1 MIARQRRPIPVS
13 VVFARVTE
21 RPWKVAL
28 WRRARPPG
36 ARTFHIAELNAGNL
50 PILSK
55 ELGAPTERP
64 RRLRQTFLVACVW
77 EAGVRE
83 SY

>member
-1 MIARQRRPIPVS
+1 MEGCFVAAGSPSRRPD
-13 VVFARVTE
+13 
-21 RPWKVAL
+21 L
-28 WRRARPPG
+28 
-36 ARTFHIAELNAGNL
+36 HIAELNAGNL